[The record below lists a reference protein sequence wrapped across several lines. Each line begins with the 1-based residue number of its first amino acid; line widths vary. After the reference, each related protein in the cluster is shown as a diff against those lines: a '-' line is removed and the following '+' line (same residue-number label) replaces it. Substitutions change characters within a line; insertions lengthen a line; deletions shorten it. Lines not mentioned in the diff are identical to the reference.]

1 MTIAASPGQL
11 IIEPDQ
17 QFILTN
23 NGTEDRTFTYAH
35 KKYVVEAGSHK
46 VVPFDVIRLYFG
58 DPRSVAGI
66 EQRYEDPDGNPNAR
80 IAIRNKEIDR
90 LSVMYGV
97 YAGNEDK
104 LPTHPLIRDFVIET
118 LDRVEIFCPAVD
130 PDGQISYAHREAT
143 NSVQD
148 TATLLSQMQRK
159 QEQQQ
164 ALIDQLLGSQ
174 TEPEDDDELVPDRP
188 KFPE

>member
-11 IIEPDQ
+11 VIEPDQ

-23 NGTEDRTFTYAH
+23 NGTENRTFTYAH

-58 DPRSVAGI
+58 DPRSVTGI

-80 IAIRNKEIDR
+80 IGKREKEIDR
-90 LSVMYGV
+90 LVVQYGL
-97 YAGNEDK
+97 YPGAESS
-104 LPTHPLIRDFVIET
+104 LPNHPLIRDFVVET

-148 TATLLSQMQRK
+148 TATLLAQMQRK

-164 ALIDQLLGSQ
+164 ALIDQLMGSQ
-174 TEPEDDDELVPDRP
+174 TEAPDDDELVPDRP
-188 KFPE
+188 RFPE

>member
-1 MTIAASPGQL
+1 VTIAASPGQL
-11 IIEPDQ
+11 LIEPDQ

-23 NGTEDRTFTYAH
+23 NGTKDRKFTYAH
-35 KKYVVEAGSHK
+35 KSYVVEAGSHK

-66 EQRYEDPDGNPNAR
+66 EQRFEDPDGNANAR
-80 IAIRNKEIDR
+80 IAKREKEIER
-90 LSVMYGV
+90 LTVQYGL

-104 LPTHPLIRDFVIET
+104 LPSHPLIKDFVVET
-118 LDRVEIFCPAVD
+118 LDRIEIFCPAVD

-143 NSVQD
+143 NTVQD
-148 TATLLSQMQRK
+148 TATLITQMQRK

-164 ALIDQLLGSQ
+164 ALIDQLLGAQ
-174 TEPEDDDELVPDRP
+174 EQDPDDAELVPDRP
-188 KFPE
+188 RFPE